1 MNSLER
7 LTHDEI
13 TISICIYSISILI
26 VLISRVCRYGK
37 DLKYENICL
46 IDLE

>member
-26 VLISRVCRYGK
+26 VLICRYGK